1 MPAQRFCRFCF
12 EGQNGDV
19 AAARALW
26 ANPGRGGGAKSN
38 ERVGPAHSRVCG
50 TLGEGGRAKQTEGDY
65 SSGHETKGK
74 VVALQAPRIY
84 CTSSNL

>member
-38 ERVGPAHSRVCG
+38 ERAGPAHSRVCG
-50 TLGEGGRAKQTEGDY
+50 TLGEGETD